1 MPYFLWYDDSN
12 IAFFYAKGGG
22 KVRICFHTHAFP
34 DALAGR
40 AMAVLSQNGLAFGY
54 TPHTDG
60 TLSGAESRLRAAGID
75 RALVLNI
82 ATNPRQ
88 EKKVND
94 FAIETAN
101 KGGFFFAAGSVHPD
115 STDPEGELI
124 RLKEN
129 GVRGIKIHPDY
140 AGVPITDACFD
151 RIFSLCEALGLFVVT
166 HAGPDPV
173 SPNRVFAPPEAVLKV
188 VSVHISAAPAWRTP
202 SSKRWSEQTSVSIPR
217 SPPPARGKRR
227 RCIKYL
233 KPTTR
238 TGCCSAPTRRGR
250 TPRRKSGLSKPRRCP
265 KKPKKNSFSETP
277 CGFSR
282 RKKEENYDHCRSA

>member
-1 MPYFLWYDDSN
+1 MILL
-12 IAFFYAKGGG
+12 IGHFFAKGGG

-34 DALAGR
+34 VSLAGR

-82 ATNPRQ
+82 ATNPHQ

-94 FAIETAN
+94 FAIETTN

-140 AGVPITDACFD
+140 AGVPITDARFD

-188 VSVHISAAPAWRTP
+188 VSAHKNLTLVAAHLGGPGMADAVLKTLVGTNVCLDTSLSSTRPGETETLYKILEAHDPDRLLFGTDTPWTDPAAEVRFVEAAPV
-202 SSKRWSEQTSVSIPR
+202 SEETKEKLFFR
-217 SPPPARGKRR
+217 NALRLLSPQKGGE
-227 RCIKYL
+227 I
-233 KPTTR
+233 
-238 TGCCSAPTRRGR
+238 
-250 TPRRKSGLSKPRRCP
+250 
-265 KKPKKNSFSETP
+265 
-277 CGFSR
+277 
-282 RKKEENYDHCRSA
+282 